1 MYVCISIFIE
11 RGSAQEQS
19 SWSGLPSLS
28 HKINKNFRNL
38 KVINEGTRYGV
49 YLSLYF
55 NVKLKYSKLNTFSK
69 SMLTIEAKTNPQ
81 QVVPRSSTTKG
92 YWLPTTCQHYNS
104 FIFKQFCIHSN
115 IKYNEK

>member
-1 MYVCISIFIE
+1 
-11 RGSAQEQS
+11 
-19 SWSGLPSLS
+19 
-28 HKINKNFRNL
+28 
-38 KVINEGTRYGV
+38 
-49 YLSLYF
+49 
-55 NVKLKYSKLNTFSK
+55 
-69 SMLTIEAKTNPQ
+69 MLTMEAKTNPQ